1 MNKEQALQKIVD
13 LAKQYQIEIKEI
25 AIALKPNQSTSPT
38 DQSSWLNKLYSYLGG
53 ILIFAGICAL
63 IVMKWEEFNF
73 YERVT
78 LTLGFGFSS
87 YILAFVCFKH
97 PNYQKTA
104 TPLLLIA
111 LFLEPTGL
119 IILLQEYPT
128 LLPIGWL
135 FIIVII
141 YFTHQ
146 HLAIIWD
153 KTFILAITTVVFGC
167 ILFSCTTGTNRI
179 FLNLGFG
186 FLTFLLGLYYQD
198 KSSKISAPLF
208 LVAAVLEAGGL
219 LTFISQH
226 TSILM
231 PTWGVLFVSFILFLQ
246 YGITFIST
254 RLTVLA
260 FITLVFLYSFFLA
273 AFELLGVPERLKWFV
288 LSSSLLAVSSF
299 INHSKYQSIA
309 GLLFFISS
317 VVLLSVTFDVVKDK
331 PYEILYLGL
340 ACGLIYMAIIES
352 SRVLL
357 FISSLATLCF
367 ILYFSSQHFPHTIGW
382 PITLIIIGLLL
393 VGVSGI
399 VIKLNKKYM

>member
-25 AIALKPNQSTSPT
+25 ALALKPSQSTSTT
-38 DQSSWLNKLYSYLGG
+38 DQTSWLNKLYSYLGG

-63 IVMKWEEFNF
+63 IIMKWEDFNI

-87 YILAFVCFKH
+87 FILAFVCLKH
-97 PNYQKTA
+97 PNYQKAA

-119 IILLQEYPT
+119 VLILQEYSP
-128 LLPIGWL
+128 LLPIWWIL
-135 FIIVII
+135 IIAII

-146 HLAIIWD
+146 HLAILSD
-153 KTFILAITTVVFGC
+153 KILILTITTVVFGC
-167 ILFSCTTGTNRI
+167 IIFSCTTDNNRI
-179 FLNLGFG
+179 ILNLGFG

-198 KSSKISAPLF
+198 KSSKISISLF
-208 LVAAVLEAGGL
+208 LVAAVLEASGL
-219 LTFISQH
+219 LTLLSQY

-231 PTWGVLFVSFILFLQ
+231 PTWGVLIVSFLLLLQ
-246 YGITFIST
+246 FGITFIST
-254 RLTVLA
+254 RQTVLA
-260 FITLVFLYSFFLA
+260 FITLLFLYSFFLA

-288 LSSSLLAVSSF
+288 LSSSLLTVSSF

-317 VVLLSVTFDVVKDK
+317 VTLLSVTFDVVKDK

-357 FISSLATLCF
+357 FIASLATLSF

-399 VIKLNKKYM
+399 LIKLNKKYM